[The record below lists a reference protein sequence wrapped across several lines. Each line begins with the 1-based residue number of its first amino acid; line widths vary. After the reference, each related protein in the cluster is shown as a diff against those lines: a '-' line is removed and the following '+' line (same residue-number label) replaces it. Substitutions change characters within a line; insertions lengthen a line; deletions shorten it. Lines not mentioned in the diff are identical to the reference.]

1 MLSREIPTMKNLYEQ
16 NLNDAL
22 RKLRSDIPLITDM
35 LRLGSNKDIDKW
47 ANIVDGKLLARLSPD
62 FPLLATICGGGSSGK
77 STLFN
82 SLVGEALSPVG
93 GSAGINRR
101 VLVSAHRELFSRTDD
116 ISSLFEPFGCLP
128 DPLKDK
134 KDLTVPGCP
143 FYVVSDAVPQNLVLM
158 DTPDFD
164 TGAKGVYINR
174 DVARQALESSDIL
187 IYVFT
192 NSNYNNRENT
202 DFIAEMLTGIGMRK
216 CFLVYRVY
224 PSFEEEEVR
233 EHAMT
238 VARNIYGSEADRYVM
253 GIYRTDEDNAVAA
266 GRRFMALRPVRNED
280 PSFMNALKTID
291 SRALRLELLSS
302 ILKDALI
309 KAREV
314 HDRARISHDE
324 LCLYLDTLLT
334 AQSHCVHEALQHFPM
349 DRVMKRF
356 AEIWMSTDPTHVRTM
371 RKTGSLIELPFK
383 ILFGTA
389 RRVKNKLSGTEKV
402 EPPVDFIDK
411 VEEDLLNAVNSMHY
425 RVVNPEISVSAT
437 LKDPVVRRMLEAVE
451 QIRAGK
457 DLKDIQNPRVAT
469 ADGKGTLTFFVAAH
483 PVVFQEQE
491 KLRDRNWKSTV
502 QSVLSRRDVIIELSD
517 VIEQD
522 LKDLADS
529 FRSRMGMWAKIRQ
542 TFSALLNVVPATV
555 AVTYILSTGDPV
567 GAAGIKVKLTGLFG
581 LHDLYALVA
590 IPATTGL
597 KKADQKQLDAMLGP
611 IVQTWLNNKFK
622 AVQDLFEQEI
632 TGGIIRVAKDAVDE
646 SENLINQIEVNIK
659 ACGKAMIS

>member
-1 MLSREIPTMKNLYEQ
+1 MKNHYKQ
-16 NLNDAL
+16 NLNDSL
-22 RKLRSDIPLITDM
+22 RKLRRDIPRITDM
-35 LRLGSNKDIDKW
+35 LRFGRGKDVDRW

-82 SLVGEALSPVG
+82 SLVGEAFSPAG

-101 VLVSAHRELFSRTDD
+101 VLISAHRELFSRTED

-128 DPLKDK
+128 DPLKEK

-143 FYVVSDAVPQNLVLM
+143 LYVASDAVPQNLVLM

-174 DVARQALESSDIL
+174 DVARQALESSDFL

-202 DFIAEMLTGIGMRK
+202 DFISEMLTGIGMRK

-224 PSFEEEEVR
+224 PSFKEEEVR

-238 VARNIYGSEADRYVM
+238 VARNIYGREADRYVM
-253 GIYRTDEDNAVAA
+253 GIYRADEDNAVAA
-266 GRRFMALRPVRNED
+266 GRRFMALRPVPNKD
-280 PSFMNALKTID
+280 SSFMNALKTID

-314 HDRARISHDE
+314 RDLAKISHDE
-324 LCLYLDTLLT
+324 LCLYFDILLT
-334 AQSHCVHEALQHFPM
+334 AQSHCVHEALQHFPL
-349 DRVMKRF
+349 DHVMKRF
-356 AEIWMSTDPTHVRTM
+356 AEIWMLTDPTHVKTM
-371 RKTGSLIELPFK
+371 RQTGRLVELPFK

-389 RRVKNKLSGTEKV
+389 RRVKNKLSGTEIV
-402 EPPVDFIDK
+402 DPTVDFIDK
-411 VEEDLLNAVNSMHY
+411 IEEDLLNAVNSMHY
-425 RVVNPEISVSAT
+425 SVVSPEISVSAT
-437 LKDPVVRRMLEAVE
+437 RKDPVAGRMLEAL
-451 QIRAGK
+451 QRIRAGK
-457 DLKDIQNPRVAT
+457 DLKDIQNPRVAESN
-469 ADGKGTLTFFVAAH
+469 GMGTLTFFVAAH
-483 PVVFQEQE
+483 PVVFQEQK
-491 KLRDRNWKSTV
+491 KLQNSDWKSAV
-502 QSVLSRRDVIIELSD
+502 QSILSRRDVITQLSG

-529 FRSRMGMWAKIRQ
+529 LRSRMGMWAKIRQ
-542 TFSALLNVVPATV
+542 TFSALLNVVPATA

-597 KKADQKQLDAMLGP
+597 KKADQKQLDAVLGP

-622 AVQDLFEQEI
+622 EVQDLFEQEI
-632 TGGIIRVAKDAVDE
+632 TGGIIRVAKDAIDE

>member
-1 MLSREIPTMKNLYEQ
+1 MLSRKSPTMKNHYKQ
-16 NLNDAL
+16 NLNDSL
-22 RKLRSDIPLITDM
+22 RKLRRDIPRITDM
-35 LRLGSNKDIDKW
+35 LRFGRGKDVDRW

-82 SLVGEALSPVG
+82 SLVGEAFSPVG

-101 VLVSAHRELFSRTDD
+101 VLISAHRELFSRTED
-116 ISSLFEPFGCLP
+116 ISSLFEPFECLP

-143 FYVVSDAVPQNLVLM
+143 LYVVSDAVPQNLVLM

-164 TGAKGVYINR
+164 TGAKGVYMNR

-202 DFIAEMLTGIGMRK
+202 DFISEMLTGIGMRK

-224 PSFEEEEVR
+224 PSFKEEEVR

-238 VARNIYGSEADRYVM
+238 VAHNIYGREADRYVM
-253 GIYRTDEDNAVAA
+253 GIYRADEDNAVAA
-266 GRRFMALRPVRNED
+266 GRRFMALRPVPNKD
-280 PSFMNALKTID
+280 SSFMNALKTID

-314 HDRARISHDE
+314 FELAKISHDE
-324 LCLYLDTLLT
+324 LCLYFDILLT
-334 AQSHCVHEALQHFPM
+334 AQSHCVNEALQHFPM
-349 DRVMKRF
+349 EQVMKRF
-356 AEIWMSTDPTHVRTM
+356 AEIWMSTDPTHVKTM
-371 RKTGSLIELPFK
+371 RKTGRLIEMPFK
-383 ILFGTA
+383 VLFGTA
-389 RRVKNKLSGTEKV
+389 RRVKNKLSGTEIV
-402 EPPVDFIDK
+402 DPTVDFIDK
-411 VEEDLLNAVNSMHY
+411 IEEDLLNAVNSMHY
-425 RVVNPEISVSAT
+425 SVVSPEISVSAT
-437 LKDPVVRRMLEAVE
+437 LKDPVAKRMLEAV
-451 QIRAGK
+451 QRIRAGK
-457 DLKDIQNPRVAT
+457 DLKDIQNPRVAESN
-469 ADGKGTLTFFVAAH
+469 GMGTLTFFVAAH
-483 PVVFQEQE
+483 PVVFQEQK
-491 KLRDRNWKSTV
+491 KLQDSDWKSAV
-502 QSVLSRRDVIIELSD
+502 QSILSRRDVISQLSD

-522 LKDLADS
+522 LKELADS
-529 FRSRMGMWAKIRQ
+529 LRSRMGVWAKIRQ
-542 TFSALLNVVPATV
+542 TFSALLNVVPATA

-590 IPATTGL
+590 IPATTSL
-597 KKADQKQLDAMLGP
+597 KKADQKQLDAVLGP

-622 AVQDLFEQEI
+622 EVQDLFEQEI
-632 TGGIIRVAKDAVDE
+632 TGGIIRVAKDVMDE

>member
-1 MLSREIPTMKNLYEQ
+1 MKNIYEQ
-16 NLNDAL
+16 SINDSL
-22 RKLRSDIPLITDM
+22 RELRRDIPRINDM
-35 LRLGSNKDIDKW
+35 LGLHLGKDVDKW
-47 ANIVDGKLLARLSPD
+47 TKIVDGKLLTRLSPD

-82 SLVGEALSPVG
+82 SLVGEAFSPVG
-93 GSAGINRR
+93 GSAGMNRR
-101 VLVSAHRELFSRTDD
+101 VLVSAHKELFSRTDD
-116 ISSLFEPFGCLP
+116 IFSLFEPFGCMP

-143 FYVVSDAVPQNLVLM
+143 LYVESDAVPQNLVLM

-202 DFIAEMLTGIGMRK
+202 DFISEMLTGIGMRK

-224 PSFEEEEVR
+224 PSFNEKEVR

-238 VARNIYGSEADRYVM
+238 VARNIYGDEADRYVM
-253 GIYRTDEDNAVAA
+253 GIYRADEDNAVAA
-266 GRRFMALRPVRNED
+266 GQLLTAVRPVSNKD
-280 PSFMNALKTID
+280 SSFMNALKTID

-302 ILKDALI
+302 ILEDALI

-314 HDRARISHDE
+314 NDLARISHDE
-324 LCLYLDTLLT
+324 LCLYFDILLT

-349 DRVMKRF
+349 DHVMKRF
-356 AEIWMSTDPTHVRTM
+356 AEIWMSTDPTHVKTM
-371 RKTGSLIELPFK
+371 RNTGKIIELPFK

-389 RRVKNKLSGTEKV
+389 RRVKNKLSGTETV
-402 EPPVDFIDK
+402 EPRVEFIDK
-411 VEEDLLNAVNSMHY
+411 IEEDLLHAVNSMHY
-425 RVVNPEISVSAT
+425 NVVNPEISVSAT
-437 LKDPVVRRMLEAVE
+437 LKDPVAKRMRETVHR
-451 QIRAGK
+451 IRTGK
-457 DLKDIQNPRVAT
+457 NLKDIQNPRVT
-469 ADGKGTLTFFVAAH
+469 ESSGMGTLTFFTSAH
-483 PVVFQEQE
+483 PVVFQEQK
-491 KLRDRNWKSTV
+491 KLQDSDWKSAV
-502 QSVLSRRDVIIELSD
+502 QSILSRQDVITHMSD

-529 FRSRMGMWAKIRQ
+529 FRSKMGMWAKIRQ
-542 TFSALLNVVPATV
+542 TFSALLNVVPATA

-622 AVQDLFEQEI
+622 AVQNLFEQEI
-632 TGGIIRVAKDAVDE
+632 TGGLIRVSKDAINE

-659 ACGKAMIS
+659 TCGKAMIS